1 MHNGLDV
8 CLCKLTAIVWLDVDR
23 RFGRRSVFYE
33 RTLLGL
39 GNVHPR
45 FAHRT
50 DLANGLLQVAL
61 QLGTH

>member
-8 CLCKLTAIVWLDVDR
+8 CLCQLTAIVWLDVDR
-23 RFGRRSVFYE
+23 RFGRCSVLYKGA
-33 RTLLGL
+33 LLRL

-50 DLANGLLQVAL
+50 DLANGLFQIAL